1 MKNIRKD
8 SSTPMHTEQSYSAAC
23 FVEVRLVEDSE
34 GSLHRSVR
42 AGTGLILLQV
52 LLPSLPP
59 PTDRLLPCDRFRPS
73 LPVLAPASSHS

>member
-52 LLPSLPP
+52 LLPSLARAKPP
-59 PTDRLLPCDRFRPS
+59 CAGSSLQPLLE
-73 LPVLAPASSHS
+73 L